1 MFQVLEY
8 ENIILLVLFMNIL
21 VLGLFV
27 VKTDVLAEWL
37 MKSCWDMDC
46 GDFRST
52 EMQLDP
58 FVYSCTRGPGLT

>member
-37 MKSCWDMDC
+37 MKSCWDM
-46 GDFRST
+46 
-52 EMQLDP
+52 
-58 FVYSCTRGPGLT
+58 GLRRFQVN